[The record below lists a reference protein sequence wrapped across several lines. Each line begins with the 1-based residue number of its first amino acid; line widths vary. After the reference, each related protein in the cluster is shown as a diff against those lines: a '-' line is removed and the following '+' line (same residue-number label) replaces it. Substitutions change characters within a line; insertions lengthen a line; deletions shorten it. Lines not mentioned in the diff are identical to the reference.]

1 MRANDNKSWLSY
13 FNKLVD
19 QNNNI
24 YYHSIG
30 KKAINADYSV
40 LTKNVRRILKLLSL
54 KLMME
59 SELLSI
65 RICLIKVTLK
75 IVQEKY
81 LLLILF

>member
-40 LTKNVRRILKLLSL
+40 LTKNVRRILKLLSS

>member
-40 LTKNVRRILKLLSL
+40 LTKNVRRIPKLLSL

>member
-65 RICLIKVTLK
+65 RICLIKVALK